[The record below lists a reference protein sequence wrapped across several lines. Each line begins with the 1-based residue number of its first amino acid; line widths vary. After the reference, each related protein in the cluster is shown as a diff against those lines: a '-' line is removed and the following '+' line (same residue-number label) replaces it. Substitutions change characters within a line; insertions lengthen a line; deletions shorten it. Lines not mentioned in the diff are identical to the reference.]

1 MGPAKSTQKGTT
13 TTCVCV
19 RAQANTCAHT
29 THASGSSRARN
40 AKYLPLLQAQMPPP
54 HPQHTHT
61 GTHTLQSSIKLCFFK
76 KKKLFCHSS
85 SGDECR
91 HLFFWSAAVSLVF
104 ARRSAGCRCLWIR
117 ARFFWE
123 GEQTLEQQP
132 PPPYPPATSLP
143 VVDINNHPMAEEQH
157 SALPLST
164 PALTA
169 ITEKRVFRCRCRKKK
184 REKCPDT
191 P

>member
-29 THASGSSRARN
+29 THASGGSRARN

-54 HPQHTHT
+54 NTHTHT
-61 GTHTLQSSIKLCFFK
+61 QALTHRSRPLNSAFF
-76 KKKLFCHSS
+76 KKKLFCHSG

-91 HLFFWSAAVSLVF
+91 HLFFWSAAVSLLF

-123 GEQTLEQQP
+123 GEQTLEQQTP
-132 PPPYPPATSLP
+132 PPQPPSQWSISTTIRWLRSNTLP
-143 VVDINNHPMAEEQH
+143 F
-157 SALPLST
+157 LS
-164 PALTA
+164 P
-169 ITEKRVFRCRCRKKK
+169 RPR
-184 REKCPDT
+184 
-191 P
+191 